1 MCSPRGRDFAAWLGL
16 VPKQISTGDRTI
28 LGKISRR
35 GNRYLRVLFV
45 QAAWVV
51 LIKPKIW
58 ERHGLKPWIEAARKR
73 LHHNVLAIGTCQQTR
88 PHRLECS
95 GPPAFQAPLLQRAT
109 FAMLSAGKAAGISQK
124 QERWLI
130 VARKIREDRMTI
142 SRRNFARLAVTSG
155 AAAVAS
161 PAIAQGAIKWR
172 LASSFPKSLEGL
184 WGASPTLAKYVNEMS
199 DGKFTID
206 PFAAGEI
213 VPGLQVLDAVAN
225 GTVECGHSYGGYYI
239 GKNPTLIFDGSLP
252 FGMTP
257 RQHNAWYLYGD
268 GKKLMDEVYDGMGVV
283 SIPIGNTGGQ
293 TFGWFRKEMKS
304 PADFNG
310 IKMRVA
316 GFGGKV
322 LSKLGVV
329 PQQIAAGD
337 IYPALEKG
345 TIDAAEW
352 VGPYDDEKLGF
363 HKVAKYMHLPGVLE
377 LEANTGLY
385 INKSK
390 WAELAVAYQAMLRA
404 ACAYALMEMLAGYD
418 ARNPRALN
426 RLVAAG
432 AQLVVLSPDILKAL
446 RTALEQVLDE
456 EAAKSEQFKRVL
468 ENWRAFRAEQHRW
481 FLIADARTEMSVYAL
496 TAAQ

>member
-1 MCSPRGRDFAAWLGL
+1 MSFSEI
-16 VPKQISTGDRTI
+16 ISGHFHR
-28 LGKISRR
+28 
-35 GNRYLRVLFV
+35 
-45 QAAWVV
+45 W
-51 LIKPKIW
+51 
-58 ERHGLKPWIEAARKR
+58 RK
-73 LHHNVLAIGTCQQTR
+73 
-88 PHRLECS
+88 
-95 GPPAFQAPLLQRAT
+95 
-109 FAMLSAGKAAGISQK
+109 K
-124 QERWLI
+124 
-130 VARKIREDRMTI
+130 
-142 SRRNFARLAVTSG
+142 
-155 AAAVAS
+155 
-161 PAIAQGAIKWR
+161 
-172 LASSFPKSLEGL
+172 
-184 WGASPTLAKYVNEMS
+184 S
-199 DGKFTID
+199 DGGI
-206 PFAAGEI
+206 
-213 VPGLQVLDAVAN
+213 
-225 GTVECGHSYGGYYI
+225 
-239 GKNPTLIFDGSLP
+239 
-252 FGMTP
+252 
-257 RQHNAWYLYGD
+257 QHD
-268 GKKLMDEVYDGMGVV
+268 GKKLMDEVYNGMGVV

-310 IKMRVA
+310 LKMRVA

-363 HKVAKYMHLPGVLE
+363 HKIAKYMHLPGVLE

-456 EAAKSEQFKRVL
+456 EAAKSEQFKRAL

-496 TAAQ
+496 TTAQ